1 VLLLWNKI
9 GRGLPIKKSA
19 PANSNQP
26 TVLFSQNKAAP
37 TVSHQPN
44 EGWICLA
51 PLHTTVHGTRW
62 PHIQS
67 HIGRHREHR
76 AGNSNLQRLPR
87 RRSPPPPP
95 TRSSRYGCWPWS
107 LRSTRRAT
115 SAPSPSSLPG
125 ETPPS
130 DFLPSSRFCFRY
142 SHMWL
147 VPGASSRTGGS
158 AGAGGVG
165 ASSSSAAALAGSQQ
179 RSQPLSQQSFSQ
191 GAGGSGGGSSLL
203 HSQSQL
209 SQGSFDESLLSLH
222 LASPTRDQVPSASI
236 RPSLRCSCVPIGG
249 FCFIGGFV
257 KCDLWSGFS
266 ECRASCSRLVV
277 LD

>member
-1 VLLLWNKI
+1 
-9 GRGLPIKKSA
+9 
-19 PANSNQP
+19 
-26 TVLFSQNKAAP
+26 
-37 TVSHQPN
+37 
-44 EGWICLA
+44 
-51 PLHTTVHGTRW
+51 
-62 PHIQS
+62 
-67 HIGRHREHR
+67 
-76 AGNSNLQRLPR
+76 
-87 RRSPPPPP
+87 
-95 TRSSRYGCWPWS
+95 
-107 LRSTRRAT
+107 
-115 SAPSPSSLPG
+115 
-125 ETPPS
+125 
-130 DFLPSSRFCFRY
+130 
-142 SHMWL
+142 MWL

-158 AGAGGVG
+158 GGAGGVG